1 MLPPPQNPVEK
12 SRQEDFYREQVR
24 EAFRIIDVEGRGF
37 LDKREVSY
45 LMRYL
50 LQYPSEAQVRDYII
64 VKLEDDE
71 PSQFV
76 KQEKVEAFMV
86 NVLMTNEFE
95 PAPAEHMLAAFRIMD
110 PEGTGKIRYD
120 VLRELL
126 TTKGIPLRKEEIPS
140 FEKFALDKTGKYVE
154 YEDYVAKLVEGNERH
169 LETFL
174 RKYEAFCNNQRGGG
188 AAQR

>member
-1 MLPPPQNPVEK
+1 M
-12 SRQEDFYREQVR
+12 RED
-24 EAFRIIDVEGRGF
+24 FRIIDVDGRGF

-50 LQYPSEAQVRDYII
+50 LQFPSEAQVRDYII

-95 PAPAEHMLAAFRIMD
+95 PAPAEHLLAAFRIMD

-126 TTKGIPLRKEEIPS
+126 TTKGIPLRNAEISS

-154 YEDYVAKLVEGNERH
+154 YEDYVAKLVEENERH
-169 LETFL
+169 LEGFL
-174 RKYEAFCNNQRGGG
+174 RRYDTFCNNAKGG
-188 AAQR
+188 R

>member
-1 MLPPPQNPVEK
+1 MLPPPQNAVE
-12 SRQEDFYREQVR
+12 RQNQEEFYRQQV
-24 EAFRIIDVEGRGF
+24 EDAFHIIDVDRRGF

-50 LQYPSEAQVRDYII
+50 LQFPSEAQVRDYII

-76 KQEKVEAFMV
+76 KKEKVEAFMV

-95 PAPAEHMLAAFRIMD
+95 PAPAEHLLAAFRIMD
-110 PEGTGKIRYD
+110 PQGTGRIPID

-126 TTKGIPLRKEEIPS
+126 TTKGIPLRNAEIQS
-140 FEKFALDKTGKYVE
+140 FEKFALDKTGQFVE
-154 YEDYVAKLVEGNERH
+154 YEDYVAKLVEENERH
-169 LETFL
+169 LEGFL
-174 RKYEAFCNNQRGGG
+174 RKFEEFRTKP
-188 AAQR
+188 

>member
-1 MLPPPQNPVEK
+1 MLPPPQNTVERQ
-12 SRQEDFYREQVR
+12 RQEDFYREQVNA
-24 EAFRIIDVEGRGF
+24 AFRIIDVDGRGF

-50 LQYPSEAQVRDYII
+50 LQFPSEAQVRDYII

-95 PAPAEHMLAAFRIMD
+95 PAPAEHLLAAFRIMD
-110 PEGTGKIRYD
+110 PDGTGKIRYD
-120 VLRELL
+120 VLKELL
-126 TTKGIPLRKEEIPS
+126 TTRVFRFVTPRFSPLRNSLLTKQASLWSTKTTWPS
-140 FEKFALDKTGKYVE
+140 WLKKTNGICR
-154 YEDYVAKLVEGNERH
+154 DS
-169 LETFL
+169 
-174 RKYEAFCNNQRGGG
+174 
-188 AAQR
+188 

>member
-1 MLPPPQNPVEK
+1 MLPPPQNAVDK
-12 SRQEDFYREQVR
+12 QRQEDFYREQVR
-24 EAFRIIDVEGRGF
+24 DALRIIDVEGRGF

-50 LQYPSEAQVRDYII
+50 LQFPSEAQVRDYII

-76 KQEKVEAFMV
+76 KQEKVEAYMV

-95 PAPAEHMLAAFRIMD
+95 PAAADQLLAAFRIMD

-120 VLRELL
+120 VLKELL
-126 TTKGIPLRKEEIPS
+126 TTKGIPLRNLEIQS
-140 FEKFALDKTGKYVE
+140 FEKFALDKTGHYVE
-154 YEDYVAKLVEGNERH
+154 YEDYVAKLVEENEHH
-169 LETFL
+169 LEGFL
-174 RKYEAFCNNQRGGG
+174 RKFEAFCNS
-188 AAQR
+188 

>member
-1 MLPPPQNPVEK
+1 MLPAPQNQVERQ
-12 SRQEDFYREQVR
+12 RQEEFYREQV
-24 EAFRIIDVEGRGF
+24 EDAFHIIDVDRRGF

-50 LQYPSEAQVRDYII
+50 LQFPSEAQVRDYII

-76 KQEKVEAFMV
+76 KKEKVEAFMV

-95 PAPAEHMLAAFRIMD
+95 PAPAEHLLAAFRIMD
-110 PEGTGKIRYD
+110 PQGTGRIPID

-126 TTKGIPLRKEEIPS
+126 TTKGIPLRNAEIQS
-140 FEKFALDKTGKYVE
+140 FEKFALDKTGQFVE
-154 YEDYVAKLVEGNERH
+154 YEDYVAKLVEENERH
-169 LETFL
+169 LEGFL
-174 RKYEAFCNNQRGGG
+174 RKFEEFRTKPNKR
-188 AAQR
+188 

>member
-1 MLPPPQNPVEK
+1 MLPPPQNAVERQ
-12 SRQEDFYREQVR
+12 RQEDFYREQVR
-24 EAFRIIDVEGRGF
+24 EAFRIIDVDGRGF

-50 LQYPSEAQVRDYII
+50 NQYPSEAQVRDYIL

-95 PAPAEHMLAAFRIMD
+95 PAPAEHLLAAFRIMD
-110 PEGTGKIRYD
+110 PQGEGRIPLD
-120 VLRELL
+120 VLHELL
-126 TTKGIPLRKEEIPS
+126 TTKGIPLRSAEIQS
-140 FEKFALDKTGKYVE
+140 FEKFAVDKTG
-154 YEDYVAKLVEGNERH
+154 
-169 LETFL
+169 
-174 RKYEAFCNNQRGGG
+174 
-188 AAQR
+188 